1 MREGLVGRGGRW
13 ESTPSGQ
20 TPPHLLAVV
29 EVNLSLTKKADSAS
43 NYSTLFQYLR
53 KQPIVSDSR
62 ALASYRNH
70 PARLKAISLQR
81 SAHRSVIKVRIAA
94 QIRNSPRA
102 KVHDHAS
109 DPTASNAGKAMDHA
123 ILIIEV
129 PRTINLGILLFRPA
143 SETKHCQR
151 PLFITN
157 KEALAFFNIPEC
169 ITAVGITAGPLR
181 RITVRPHEFAGV
193 VKSGLDEIHIMS
205 SGGAYE
211 HAIRVA
217 HTRIPPSPPGT
228 LSSKPLRCTYGQRT
242 SHTKRALR
250 KIPCFRYRHSHHV
263 GIFSAVLPPS

>member
-20 TPPHLLAVV
+20 APPHLLAIV

-43 NYSTLFQYLR
+43 NCSTLFQYLR
-53 KQPIVSDSR
+53 KQPIVGNSR
-62 ALASYRNH
+62 TLASYRNH
-70 PARLKAISLQR
+70 PARLKPISLQR
-81 SAHRSVIKVRIAA
+81 STHRRIIKVRIAA
-94 QIRNSPRA
+94 QIRDLSRT

-109 DPTASNAGKAMDHA
+109 NPTASDAGKAMDHA

-129 PRTINLGILLFRPA
+129 PGPINLGILLFRPA

-157 KEALAFFNIPEC
+157 KEAFASFNVPERV
-169 ITAVGITAGPLR
+169 TAVGVIAGPLR

-193 VKSGLDEIHIMS
+193 VKSRLDEIQILG

-211 HAIRVA
+211 HVISVA
-217 HTRIPPSPPGT
+217 HARIPPSPPGT

-250 KIPCFRYRHSHHV
+250 KIPCFRYRHSRHV
-263 GIFSAVLPPS
+263 GIFPAVLPPS

>member
-20 TPPHLLAVV
+20 APPHLLAVV
-29 EVNLSLTKKADSAS
+29 EVKLSLTKKADSAI
-43 NYSTLFQYLR
+43 NYSTLFRYLR
-53 KQPIVSDSR
+53 KQPIVGNSR

-94 QIRNSPRA
+94 QIRDLSRA

-109 DPTASNAGKAMDHA
+109 DPTASDAGKAMDHA

-143 SETKHCQR
+143 SKTKHCQR

-157 KEALAFFNIPEC
+157 KKALASFNITER
-169 ITAVGITAGPLR
+169 ITAAGVIAGPLR
-181 RITVRPHEFAGV
+181 RITVRPHEFPRM
-193 VKSGLDEIHIMS
+193 VKSRLDEIQILG

-211 HAIRVA
+211 HVIRVA
-217 HTRIPPSPPGT
+217 HTKIARATGHPFIQAVTLHLWPANIPHETSTSENT
-228 LSSKPLRCTYGQRT
+228 LL
-242 SHTKRALR
+242 
-250 KIPCFRYRHSHHV
+250 
-263 GIFSAVLPPS
+263 